1 MKQGECTGT
10 NNAWDAERNWCIDMM
25 GYDETP
31 RGTFGGINDID
42 IWTDFE
48 MGKLATMKNAVDCW
62 EANGGKEG
70 APGTLTDPFKTPGI
84 PPCFFAHVV
93 RKGTWWSKDKGYI
106 RMDGGFAGQ
115 SGQNNVAWP
124 PGRD

>member
-1 MKQGECTGT
+1 MKQGDCKNK
-10 NNAWDAERNWCIDMM
+10 NNAWDGTKSRCIDMM

-42 IWTDFE
+42 MWTDFG
-48 MGKLATMKNAVDCW
+48 MDKLATMKNAVDCW
-62 EANGGKEG
+62 ESNQGKEG
-70 APGTLTDPFKTPGI
+70 APGLLTEPFKSKGI

-93 RKGTWWSKDKGYI
+93 RKGHWYSKDKGYI

-115 SGQNNVAWP
+115 STMNNVAWP
-124 PGRD
+124 ENRN